1 MVADGIESDERESDE
16 RKSTGGEKREG
27 NYIFTVWRSGLEE
40 LRNLRAMPRW
50 AHLLRDDGQS
60 YDFPVGFDPP
70 AR

>member
-40 LRNLRAMPRW
+40 LRNLSKGDAAM
-50 AHLLRDDGQS
+50 G
-60 YDFPVGFDPP
+60 PP
-70 AR
+70 PS